1 MKGLSL
7 QVEENSSGER
17 FESRVMAFE
26 GGMLQLY
33 GCKGVCVQRN
43 GLYRTSEKTSSQR
56 TLETWSVFRSKKV
69 DRHVPRH
76 WNDPFLN

>member
-7 QVEENSSGER
+7 QIEENSSGER

-26 GGMLQLY
+26 GGMLVVY

-56 TLETWSVFRSKKV
+56 TLEI
-69 DRHVPRH
+69 
-76 WNDPFLN
+76 